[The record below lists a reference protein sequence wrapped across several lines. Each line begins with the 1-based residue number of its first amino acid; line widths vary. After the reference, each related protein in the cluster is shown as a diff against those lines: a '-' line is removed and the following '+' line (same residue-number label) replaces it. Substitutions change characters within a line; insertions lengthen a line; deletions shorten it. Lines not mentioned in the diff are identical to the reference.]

1 MATIWTFS
9 TNSQAA
15 ADAAQVKM
23 YINSVLATVGVPIK
37 TGDTLTLVPNAG
49 RLLVV
54 NQNWIDTAF
63 APSSANHHVFTVT
76 GGGTGAYLN
85 TSFIGKAVV
94 QIQFRTVAG
103 EAPVIPGSYTVT
115 ADMVSKNTS
124 AHCKLY
130 KSGVL
135 AGVGTVFL
143 PTDVFTL
150 TADSGYKITGA
161 GFQDTTTGD
170 YLGFTIASDG
180 GSATFI
186 NGTNAEIKDYAY
198 SVSGQELP
206 AGTYTFTQAN
216 LTATTTA
223 QAKMYK
229 GDVPAT
235 AGMVFLQTD
244 QFKLV
249 ANEGRLFTAGAVYF
263 RDSNSGSIEPFE
275 VSTDRKTATY
285 TNLYGAALSGYTVA
299 TVAAP
304 VPNHTISQLDL
315 DSFSAAN
322 SKLNLNGVPA
332 VVGDLVYTG
341 DKLETT
347 ANAGWVFFQNPN
359 ASDGFISVQFRE
371 STTNSLEF
379 FKRDTDDY
387 KKGSYVVPSFVSWNS
402 VFEVQTVLEQPE
414 GVKGFNNVYEV
425 TDDQLKL
432 ITQSRWVSPPD
443 GGEQIDYGKYILGL
457 INLPFKIKPDMVVTT
472 QNVRLGPLDTK
483 IPANFLNSDTI
494 RLPLGEIAVVGTK
507 GNFLDYK
514 DTVAM
519 LHLPYCDSVALDL
532 EMVIDQTV
540 SVEYLISLYDG
551 TAVVN
556 VTSSKTGDIVLT
568 QNIDMNIT
576 IPFANINTYPSKNAA
591 DSVKLG
597 GDNGIRTAFIEL
609 LRNDAVLESGFFTI
623 PIVDEKPLTG
633 YNGFVRV
640 EEINLSSKATSYE
653 KDLIVNKLNAGV
665 IIK

>member
-1 MATIWTFS
+1 MAAFAIT
-9 TNSQAA
+9 QAII
-15 ADAAQVKM
+15 DTCTAQHTAV
-23 YINSVLATVGVPIK
+23 YTPAGVRVTTPQTVPLGAQTLRCDDGYQFVGVPRVRCRISGASTQYTNYSLNADK
-37 TGDTLTLVPNAG
+37 TIGTFTPNAASNYVYNLIEVVAEAKPADVPG
-49 RLLVV
+49 QLTV
-54 NQNWIDTAF
+54 NQAMINANTA
-63 APSSANHHVFTVT
+63 
-76 GGGTGAYLN
+76 
-85 TSFIGKAVV
+85 
-94 QIQFRTVAG
+94 
-103 EAPVIPGSYTVT
+103 
-115 ADMVSKNTS
+115 

-143 PTDVFTL
+143 PTDTFTL
-150 TADSGYKITGA
+150 TADVDYKITGA

-180 GSATFI
+180 SSATFI
-186 NGTNAEIKDYAY
+186 NSTSAEIKDYAY
-198 SVSGQELP
+198 GVSGEALP
-206 AGTYTFTQAN
+206 VGTYTFTQAN

-229 GDVPAT
+229 GDVLAT

-249 ANEGRLFTAGAVYF
+249 ANAGRLFTDGAVYF

-275 VSTDRKTATY
+275 VSSDRKTATY
-285 TNLYGAALSGYTVA
+285 TNLYGAVLSGYTVA

-304 VPNHTISQLDL
+304 VSQHTISQGDL
-315 DSFSAAN
+315 DNFSAAHAD
-322 SKLNLNGVPA
+322 LFVNGSPA
-332 VVGDLVYTG
+332 VVGTDLFPG
-341 DKLETT
+341 DTMRAVAKD
-347 ANAGWVFFQNPN
+347 GWTFYQNPN
-359 ASDGFISVQFRE
+359 APDGFVSIDFQYMNDGSFDYFAREGDNFAVGVYTVQNYGAF
-371 STTNSLEF
+371 STIQV
-379 FKRDTDDY
+379 DT
-387 KKGSYVVPSFVSWNS
+387 VA
-402 VFEVQTVLEQPE
+402 TQPE

-457 INLPFKIKPDMVVTT
+457 INLPFKINPDMVVTT
-472 QNVRLGPLDTK
+472 QDVRLGPLDTD

>member
-1 MATIWTFS
+1 MAAFAITQDIINTC
-9 TNSQAA
+9 T
-15 ADAAQVKM
+15 AQHTAV
-23 YINSVLATVGVPIK
+23 YTPAGVRVTTPQTVPLGAQTLRCDDGYQFVGVPRVRCRISGSATQYTNYTLNADK
-37 TGDTLTLVPNAG
+37 TIGTFTPNAASNYVYNLIEVVTEAKPADVPG
-49 RLLVV
+49 QLTV
-54 NQNWIDTAF
+54 NQAMINANTA
-63 APSSANHHVFTVT
+63 
-76 GGGTGAYLN
+76 
-85 TSFIGKAVV
+85 
-94 QIQFRTVAG
+94 
-103 EAPVIPGSYTVT
+103 
-115 ADMVSKNTS
+115 

-143 PTDVFTL
+143 PTDTFTL
-150 TADSGYKITGA
+150 TADTDYKITGA

-180 GSATFI
+180 SSATFI
-186 NGTNAEIKDYAY
+186 NNTSAEIKDYAY
-198 SVSGQELP
+198 GVSGEALP
-206 AGTYTFTQAN
+206 VGTYTFTQAN

-229 GDVPAT
+229 GDVLAT

-249 ANEGRLFTAGAVYF
+249 ANAGRLFTQDTVYF
-263 RDSNSGSIEPFE
+263 RDSNSGGIEPFE
-275 VSTDRKTATY
+275 VSSDRKTATY
-285 TNLYGAALSGYTVA
+285 TNLYGAVLSGYTVS

-304 VPNHTISQLDL
+304 VSQHTISQGDL
-315 DSFSAAN
+315 DNFSAAHAD
-322 SKLNLNGVPA
+322 LFVNGSPA
-332 VVGDLVYTG
+332 VVGTNLFPG
-341 DKLETT
+341 DTMRAVSKD
-347 ANAGWVFFQNPN
+347 GWTFYQNPN
-359 ASDGFISVQFRE
+359 APDGFISVEMRFLE
-371 STTNSLEF
+371 DNSLDYFAREGDS
-379 FKRDTDDY
+379 FKSGTYTVKNYGAFGTIQVD
-387 KKGSYVVPSFVSWNS
+387 S
-402 VFEVQTVLEQPE
+402 VAEQPE

-425 TDDQLKL
+425 SDDQLKL

-457 INLPFKIKPDMVVTT
+457 INLPFKINPDMVVT
-472 QNVRLGPLDTK
+472 QQDVRLGPRDTD

-576 IPFANINTYPSKNAA
+576 IPFANLTTYPNKNAA

-609 LRNDAVLESGFFTI
+609 LRNDAVLESGFFTV

>member
-1 MATIWTFS
+1 MAAFAIT
-9 TNSQAA
+9 QAII
-15 ADAAQVKM
+15 DTCTAQHTAV
-23 YINSVLATVGVPIK
+23 YTPAGVRVTTPQTVPLGAQTLRCDDGYQFVGVPRVRCRISGASTQYTNYSLNADK
-37 TGDTLTLVPNAG
+37 TIGTFTPNAASNYVYNLIEVVAEAKPADIPG
-49 RLLVV
+49 QLTV
-54 NQNWIDTAF
+54 NQAMINANTA
-63 APSSANHHVFTVT
+63 
-76 GGGTGAYLN
+76 
-85 TSFIGKAVV
+85 
-94 QIQFRTVAG
+94 
-103 EAPVIPGSYTVT
+103 
-115 ADMVSKNTS
+115 

-143 PTDVFTL
+143 PTDTFTL
-150 TADSGYKITGA
+150 TADTDYKITGA

-180 GSATFI
+180 SSATFI
-186 NGTNAEIKDYAY
+186 NDTSAEIKDYAY
-198 SVSGQELP
+198 GVSGEALP
-206 AGTYTFTQAN
+206 VGTYTFTQSN

-229 GDVPAT
+229 GDVLAT

-249 ANEGRLFTAGAVYF
+249 ANAGRLFTDGTVYF

-275 VSTDRKTATY
+275 VSSDRKTATY
-285 TNLYGAALSGYTVA
+285 TNLYGAVLSGYTVA

-304 VPNHTISQLDL
+304 VSQHTISQDDL
-315 DSFSAAN
+315 DSFSAAHAD
-322 SKLNLNGVPA
+322 LFVNGSPA
-332 VVGDLVYTG
+332 VVGTDLFPG
-341 DKLETT
+341 DTMRAVAKE
-347 ANAGWVFFQNPN
+347 GWTFYQNPN
-359 ASDGFISVQFRE
+359 APSGFISVDFRYND
-371 STTNSLEF
+371 TGSLDYFEREGET
-379 FKRDTDDY
+379 FKAGTYTVQNYGPFGTISADT
-387 KKGSYVVPSFVSWNS
+387 VA
-402 VFEVQTVLEQPE
+402 EQPE

-443 GGEQIDYGKYILGL
+443 GSEQIDYGKYILGL
-457 INLPFKIKPDMVVTT
+457 INLPFKINPDMVVTT
-472 QNVRLGPLDTK
+472 QDVRLGPLDTD